1 MKTTAVEWLLKILEG
16 QKDKPFNY
24 EEWLI
29 AFNHAKEME
38 KQQIIDAWHDGQN
51 DHEREVEM
59 YAFGE
64 EYYNDMIKSEE
75 NGK

>member
-38 KQQIIDAWHDGQN
+38 KQQIIDAYYEGKEYGFKEQ
-51 DHEREVEM
+51 
-59 YAFGE
+59 GE
-64 EYYNDMIKSEE
+64 EYYNETFKSEE

>member
-1 MKTTAVEWLLKILEG
+1 MTKTAVEWLLKILEG

-38 KQQIIDAWHDGQN
+38 SDFLEKLKDFDTWKEWKNEPVKIKQDD
-51 DHEREVEM
+51 
-59 YAFGE
+59 
-64 EYYNDMIKSEE
+64 K
-75 NGK
+75 

>member
-38 KQQIIDAWHDGQN
+38 KEQILDAWYDGQN
-51 DHEREVEM
+51 DFEREVEM

-64 EYYNDMIKSEE
+64 NYYEEKFKSEE

>member
-1 MKTTAVEWLLKILEG
+1 MNTTAVEWLLKILEG
-16 QKDKPFNY
+16 QKDQPFNY

-38 KQQIIDAWHDGQN
+38 KQQIIDAWYDGQN

-64 EYYNDMIKSEE
+64 EYYNGIIKSEE